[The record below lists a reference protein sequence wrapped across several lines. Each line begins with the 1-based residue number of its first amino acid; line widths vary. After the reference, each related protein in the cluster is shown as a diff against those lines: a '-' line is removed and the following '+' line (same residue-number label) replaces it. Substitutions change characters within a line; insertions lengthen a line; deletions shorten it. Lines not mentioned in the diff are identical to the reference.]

1 MNSNSLKREVS
12 FAGAVA
18 YGVGIIVGAGIYAL
32 IGRAAGHA
40 GNSVWASFIL
50 AAIVA
55 SFTGLSYAELSSM
68 FPVSGAEYVYV
79 EKAFRSNFWA
89 FIIGWL
95 VFLSGVVSISTVALG
110 FGGYLMP
117 YLGVSET
124 FAAILLILL
133 LSLVNFWGIEESVKL
148 NVVLTLTE
156 VSGLVLV
163 ILFGVGYFGSVNY
176 FEAPSGLKGIVSAAA
191 LIFFAFIGFES
202 LAKIGEE
209 TKDPERTIPRALVIA
224 LIISTVLYAMVALSV
239 VSIVPYDQ
247 LASSTSPLAD
257 VALEAQGPQA
267 YLILSIIALFA
278 TANTVLI
285 ILIATSRIAYG
296 MAKESSLPNIIS
308 RVHKKRGTPWVAI
321 LFTMMIS
328 SLFALL
334 GDIELVANV
343 TNFTTFLVFFAV
355 NLALISLRR
364 KRTNKK
370 EVFKS
375 PITIK
380 NVPVLAVFG
389 ALSSFIML
397 LQFDLLI
404 IAIAILVT
412 GLGAILYKFFLKIDL
427 KRISQ

>member
-1 MNSNSLKREVS
+1 MDSGALKREVGL
-12 FAGAVA
+12 AGAVA
-18 YGVGIIVGAGIYAL
+18 YGVGIIVGAGVYAL
-32 IGRAAGHA
+32 IGRAAGQA
-40 GNSVWASFIL
+40 GNSVWLSFIL

-79 EKAFRSNFWA
+79 EKAFRSKFWA

-95 VFLSGVVSISTVALG
+95 VFLSGVISSSAVALG
-110 FGGYLMP
+110 FGGYLMS
-117 YLGVSET
+117 YIGISEALT
-124 FAAILLILL
+124 AILLILF
-133 LSLVNFWGIEESVKL
+133 LSLVNFWGIKESVKL
-148 NVVLTLTE
+148 NVVFTLTE

-163 ILFGVGYFGSVNY
+163 ILFGARYFGSVNY
-176 FEAPSGLKGIVSAAA
+176 FEAPSGARGIVSAAA

-209 TKDPERTIPRALVIA
+209 TKDPKRTIPRALILA
-224 LIISTVLYAMVALSV
+224 LIISTILYAIVALSV
-239 VSIVPYDQ
+239 VSIIPYDQ
-247 LASSTSPLAD
+247 IALSTSPLAD
-257 VALEAQGPQA
+257 VALKAQGPQA

-285 ILIATSRIAYG
+285 ILISTSRIAYG
-296 MAKESSLPNIIS
+296 MAKESSLPNILS
-308 RVHKKRGTPWVAI
+308 KVHKKRGTPWVAI
-321 LFTMMIS
+321 LFTMAIS
-328 SLFALL
+328 SLFALI

-364 KRTNKK
+364 KRINKK
-370 EVFKS
+370 EAFKS
-375 PITIK
+375 PLTIM

-404 IAIAILVT
+404 VAIATLVI
-412 GLGAILYKFFLKIDL
+412 GLGAIFYKFFLK
-427 KRISQ
+427 RS